1 MSERGGETAE
11 GSGAAD
17 ERGTGRAGRPSE
29 ASPDSY
35 HFLKLNEQILQDPY
49 PFYQELREQRPIF
62 QEPDYGVFLL
72 SRYVDI
78 LEVNAQPEVFSS
90 VLVANA
96 PYVDVPAPL
105 DELAEWRAA
114 QPFSDKI
121 LSNDPPDHTR
131 HKRLINRF
139 FTPRHVAAL
148 EPRVREIT
156 NEIIDAFIDR
166 GEVEF
171 VTEFAHMLPRLVVGE
186 LIGVPADDAE
196 RFKVFFMDRLAE
208 MAKAAADPSGS
219 YQQRTGEREEITEN
233 EYLANYFME
242 AIGDRRKHPRGDIM
256 SDLAN
261 ATFPDST
268 EEVPIESLVSM
279 ITLLYAAGGDA
290 NTPELMTNSM
300 LVLLGQ
306 PEVMKALRADPSLAG
321 GFIEEVLRFD
331 TPVPGV
337 FRVALRDTSVGD
349 VPVPRGSKLMVIY
362 GSGNHDA
369 EQFEESE
376 IFDLGRETT
385 CPHLG
390 FGHGV
395 HYCPGAGLARQEGRV
410 AVQELL
416 RRMGNIRVSEDGPP
430 PYVPS
435 VIQRIPIRL
444 ELEFDKLA

>member
-1 MSERGGETAE
+1 MTRGLANYG
-11 GSGAAD
+11 
-17 ERGTGRAGRPSE
+17 
-29 ASPDSY
+29 
-35 HFLKLNEQILQDPY
+35 FLKLNEEILADPY
-49 PFYQELREQRPIF
+49 PFYRTLREAAPIYR
-62 QEPDYGVFLL
+62 ERDYGVFLL
-72 SRYVDI
+72 SRYEDI
-78 LEVNAQPEVFSS
+78 LEVNSQPEVFSS
-90 VLVANA
+90 ILVANA
-96 PYVDVPAPL
+96 PYADPPAPL
-105 DELAEWRAA
+105 DELAEWRAS

-139 FTPRHVAAL
+139 FTPRHVAEL

-186 LIGVPADDAE
+186 LIGVPAEDAD
-196 RFKVFFMDRLAE
+196 RFKVFFMDRLAA
-208 MAKAAADPSGS
+208 MARAAEEPTAAYRRQESD
-219 YQQRTGEREEITEN
+219 REEVTEN
-233 EYLANYFME
+233 EFLARYFME
-242 AIGDRRKHPRGDIM
+242 AMAQRRTSPQGDIM

-261 ATFPDST
+261 ATFVDTGEP
-268 EEVPIESLVSM
+268 VPLESLVSM

-300 LVLLGQ
+300 LVLLRQ
-306 PEVMKALRADPSLAG
+306 PDVMQALRDDPSLAG
-321 GFIEEVLRFD
+321 GFIEEVLRYD

-337 FRVALRDTSVGD
+337 FRIALQDTNVGG
-349 VPVPRGSKLMVIY
+349 VPVKRGEKLMIIY

-369 EQFEESE
+369 TKFEDAAV
-376 IFDLGRETT
+376 FDLGREQT

-416 RRMGNIRVSEDGPP
+416 RRMGDIRMLEGDP

-444 ELEFDKLA
+444 KLGFTKLA

>member
-1 MSERGGETAE
+1 MTEAL
-11 GSGAAD
+11 AD
-17 ERGTGRAGRPSE
+17 YG
-29 ASPDSY
+29 
-35 HFLKLNEQILQDPY
+35 FLKLNETILADPY
-49 PFYQELREQRPIF
+49 PFYRTLREEAPIYR
-62 QEPDYGVFLL
+62 EPDYGVFLV
-72 SRYVDI
+72 SRYEDI
-78 LEVNAQPEVFSS
+78 LEVNAQPETFSS
-90 VLVANA
+90 ILVANA
-96 PYVDVPAPL
+96 PYADPPAPL
-105 DELAEWRAA
+105 DELAEWRAS

-139 FTPRHVAAL
+139 FTPRHVAGL

-171 VTEFAHMLPRLVVGE
+171 VTEFSHMLPRLVVGE
-186 LIGVPADDAE
+186 LIGLPAEDHDY
-196 RFKVFFMDRLAE
+196 FKQYFMDRLAV
-208 MAKAAADPSGS
+208 MAKAAEDPAGV
-219 YQQRTGEREEITEN
+219 YQRQEEAREEITEN
-233 EYLANYFME
+233 EFLTDYFMAAMAE
-242 AIGDRRKHPRGDIM
+242 RRKTPRGDIM

-261 ATFPDST
+261 ATFADSD
-268 EEVPIESLVSM
+268 EPVALESLVSM

-300 LVLLGQ
+300 LVLLRQ
-306 PEVMKALRADPSLAG
+306 PEVMRALRDDPSLAG
-321 GFIEEVLRFD
+321 GFIEEVLRYD

-337 FRVALRDTSVGD
+337 FRIALADTSVGG
-349 VPVPRGSKLMVIY
+349 VPVKRGEKLMVIY

-369 EQFEESE
+369 EKFGDGEA
-376 IFDLGRETT
+376 FDLGREQT

-416 RRMGNIRVSEDGPP
+416 RRLGDIHMLEGDP

-444 ELEFDKLA
+444 RLGFTKLA

>member
-1 MSERGGETAE
+1 MTQALEDYG
-11 GSGAAD
+11 
-17 ERGTGRAGRPSE
+17 
-29 ASPDSY
+29 
-35 HFLKLNEQILQDPY
+35 FLKLNEEILANPY
-49 PFYQELREQRPIF
+49 PFYRALREQAPIYR
-62 QEPDYGVFLL
+62 EPDYDVFLL
-72 SRYVDI
+72 SRYEDI

-90 VLVANA
+90 ILVANA
-96 PYVDVPAPL
+96 PYTDPPAAL
-105 DELAEWRAA
+105 DELAAWRES

-139 FTPRHVAAL
+139 FTPRHVAGL

-171 VTEFAHMLPRLVVGE
+171 VTEFSHMLPRLVVGE
-186 LIGVPADDAE
+186 LIGVPPDDAE
-196 RFKVFFMDRLAE
+196 RFKQFFMDRLAE
-208 MAKAAADPSGS
+208 MAKAAADPSGA
-219 YQQRTGEREEITEN
+219 YRQQTEEREEITEN
-233 EYLANYFME
+233 QFLQAYFME
-242 AIGDRRKHPRGDIM
+242 AMADRRKNPQGDIM

-261 ATFPDST
+261 ANFAGTDEP
-268 EEVPIESLVSM
+268 VPLESLVSM

-290 NTPELMTNSM
+290 NTPELMTNAM
-300 LVLLGQ
+300 LVLLRQ
-306 PEVMKALRADPSLAG
+306 PDVMQALRDDPSLAG
-321 GFIEEVLRFD
+321 GFIEEVLRYD

-337 FRVALRDTSVGD
+337 FRIALQDTSVGG
-349 VPVPRGSKLMVIY
+349 VPVKRGEKLMVIY

-369 EQFEESE
+369 EKFDDGEV
-376 IFDLGRETT
+376 FDLSREQT

-410 AVQELL
+410 AMQELL
-416 RRMGNIRVSEDGPP
+416 RRMGDIHMLEGDP

-444 ELEFDKLA
+444 KLGFTKLA

>member
-1 MSERGGETAE
+1 MTQGL
-11 GSGAAD
+11 AD
-17 ERGTGRAGRPSE
+17 YG
-29 ASPDSY
+29 
-35 HFLKLNEQILQDPY
+35 FLKLNEEILADPY
-49 PFYQELREQRPIF
+49 PFYRTLREAAPIYR
-62 QEPDYGVFLL
+62 ERDYGVFLL
-72 SRYVDI
+72 SRYEDI
-78 LEVNAQPEVFSS
+78 LEVNSQPEVFSS
-90 VLVANA
+90 ILVANA
-96 PYVDVPAPL
+96 PYADPPAPL
-105 DELAEWRAA
+105 DELAEWRAS

-139 FTPRHVAAL
+139 FTPRHVAEL

-186 LIGVPADDAE
+186 LIGVPTEDAD
-196 RFKVFFMDRLAE
+196 RFKVFFMDRLAA
-208 MAKAAADPSGS
+208 MARAAEDPTAA
-219 YQQRTGEREEITEN
+219 YRQQESDREEVTEN
-233 EYLANYFME
+233 EFLASYFME
-242 AIGDRRKHPRGDIM
+242 AMAQRRTSPQGDIM

-261 ATFPDST
+261 ATFVDTGEP
-268 EEVPIESLVSM
+268 VPLESLVSM

-300 LVLLGQ
+300 LVLLRQ
-306 PEVMKALRADPSLAG
+306 PDVMQALRDDPSLAG
-321 GFIEEVLRFD
+321 GFIEEVLRYD

-337 FRVALRDTSVGD
+337 FRIALQDTSVGG
-349 VPVPRGSKLMVIY
+349 VPVKRGEKLMIIY

-369 EQFEESE
+369 EKFEDAEV
-376 IFDLGRETT
+376 FDLGREQT

-416 RRMGNIRVSEDGPP
+416 RRMGDIRMLEGDP

-444 ELEFDKLA
+444 KLGFTKLA

>member
-1 MSERGGETAE
+1 MTQAL
-11 GSGAAD
+11 AD
-17 ERGTGRAGRPSE
+17 YG
-29 ASPDSY
+29 
-35 HFLKLNEQILQDPY
+35 FLKLNEEILANPY
-49 PFYQELREQRPIF
+49 PFYRALREQAPIYR
-62 QEPDYGVFLL
+62 EPDYGVFLL
-72 SRYVDI
+72 SRYADI
-78 LEVNAQPEVFSS
+78 LEVNAQPEMFSS
-90 VLVANA
+90 ILVATA
-96 PYVDVPAPL
+96 PYMDPPAPL
-105 DELAEWRAA
+105 DELAEWRES

-156 NEIIDAFIDR
+156 NEIIDTFIDR

-186 LIGVPADDAE
+186 LIGVPAEDADY
-196 RFKVFFMDRLAE
+196 FKQHFMDRLAA
-208 MAKAAADPSGS
+208 MARAAEDPTGA
-219 YQQRTGEREEITEN
+219 YQQQEEEREGITEN
-233 EYLANYFME
+233 EFLTDYFME
-242 AIGDRRKHPRGDIM
+242 AMAQRRKQPQGDIM

-261 ATFPDST
+261 ATFADSD
-268 EEVPIESLVSM
+268 EPVRLESLVSM

-300 LVLLGQ
+300 LVLLRQ
-306 PEVMKALRADPSLAG
+306 PDVMQALRDDPSLAG
-321 GFIEEVLRFD
+321 GFIEEVLRYD

-337 FRVALRDTSVGD
+337 FRIALQDTSVGG
-349 VPVPRGSKLMVIY
+349 VPVKRGEKLMVIY
-362 GSGNHDA
+362 GSGNHDP
-369 EQFEESE
+369 EQFEDSE
-376 IFDLGRETT
+376 IFDLGREQT

-416 RRMGNIRVSEDGPP
+416 RRMGDIGMLEGEP

-444 ELEFDKLA
+444 KLGFTKLA

>member
-1 MSERGGETAE
+1 MTQALENYG
-11 GSGAAD
+11 
-17 ERGTGRAGRPSE
+17 
-29 ASPDSY
+29 
-35 HFLKLNEQILQDPY
+35 FLKLNEEILANPY
-49 PFYQELREQRPIF
+49 PFYRALREQSPIYR
-62 QEPDYGVFLL
+62 EPDYDVFLL
-72 SRYVDI
+72 SRYEDI

-90 VLVANA
+90 ILVANA
-96 PYVDVPAPL
+96 PYTDPPAALEDLP
-105 DELAEWRAA
+105 AWRDS

-139 FTPRHVAAL
+139 FTPRHVAGL

-156 NEIIDAFIDR
+156 NEIIDTFIDE

-171 VTEFAHMLPRLVVGE
+171 VTQFSHMLPRLVVGE
-186 LIGVPADDAE
+186 LIGLPPEDHDY
-196 RFKVFFMDRLAE
+196 FKQYFMDRLAV
-208 MAKAAADPSGS
+208 MAKAAADPTGS
-219 YQQRTGEREEITEN
+219 YKQQEEEREEITEN
-233 EYLANYFME
+233 EFLTDYFMKAMAE
-242 AIGDRRKHPRGDIM
+242 RRERPRGDIM

-261 ATFPDST
+261 ATFVDSG
-268 EEVPIESLVSM
+268 EPVALESLVSM

-290 NTPELMTNSM
+290 NTPELMTNAM
-300 LVLLGQ
+300 LVLLRQ
-306 PEVMKALRADPSLAG
+306 PDVMQALRDDPSLAG
-321 GFIEEVLRFD
+321 GFIEEVLRYD

-337 FRVALRDTSVGD
+337 FRIALQDTSVGG
-349 VPVPRGSKLMVIY
+349 VPVKRGEKLMVIY

-369 EQFEESE
+369 EKFDDGEV
-376 IFDLGRETT
+376 FDLGREQT

-410 AVQELL
+410 AMQELL
-416 RRMGNIRVSEDGPP
+416 RRMGDIRMMEGDP

-444 ELEFDKLA
+444 KLSFTKLA

>member
-1 MSERGGETAE
+1 MTQAL
-11 GSGAAD
+11 AD
-17 ERGTGRAGRPSE
+17 YG
-29 ASPDSY
+29 
-35 HFLKLNEQILQDPY
+35 FLKLNETILADPY
-49 PFYQELREQRPIF
+49 PFYRTLREEAPIYR
-62 QEPDYGVFLL
+62 EPDYGVFLV
-72 SRYVDI
+72 SRYEDI
-78 LEVNAQPEVFSS
+78 LEVNAQPEAFSS
-90 VLVANA
+90 ILVANA
-96 PYVDVPAPL
+96 PYTDPPAPL
-105 DELAEWRAA
+105 DELAEWRAS

-148 EPRVREIT
+148 EPRVRQIT
-156 NEIIDAFIDR
+156 NEIIDTFIDT

-171 VTEFAHMLPRLVVGE
+171 VTQFAHMLPRLVVGE
-186 LIGVPADDAE
+186 LIGVPDEDHDYF
-196 RFKVFFMDRLAE
+196 RQYFMDRLAA
-208 MAKAAADPSGS
+208 MAKAAADPSGT
-219 YQQRTGEREEITEN
+219 YQRQEEEREEITEN
-233 EYLANYFME
+233 EFLTDYFMKAMAE
-242 AIGDRRKHPRGDIM
+242 RRESPRGDIM

-261 ATFPDST
+261 ATFAGTDEP
-268 EEVPIESLVSM
+268 VPLESLVSM

-290 NTPELMTNSM
+290 NTPELMTNAM
-300 LVLLGQ
+300 LVLLRQ
-306 PEVMKALRADPSLAG
+306 PDVMRALRDDPSLAG
-321 GFIEEVLRFD
+321 GFIEEVLRYD

-337 FRVALRDTSVGD
+337 FRIALEDTSVGG
-349 VPVPRGSKLMVIY
+349 VSVKRGEKLMVIY

-369 EQFEESE
+369 EKFEDGEA
-376 IFDLGRETT
+376 FDLGREQT

-416 RRMGNIRVSEDGPP
+416 RRLGDIHMLEGDP

-444 ELEFDKLA
+444 KLGFTKLA

>member
-1 MSERGGETAE
+1 VTTGL
-11 GSGAAD
+11 AD
-17 ERGTGRAGRPSE
+17 YG
-29 ASPDSY
+29 
-35 HFLKLNEQILQDPY
+35 FLKLNEQILANPY
-49 PFYQELREQRPIF
+49 PFYQALRDQAPIYR
-62 QEPDYGVFLL
+62 EPDFGVFLL
-72 SRYVDI
+72 SRYEDI

-90 VLVANA
+90 ILVANA
-96 PYVDVPAPL
+96 PYTDPPAPL
-105 DELAEWRAA
+105 DKLAEWRAE

-186 LIGVPADDAE
+186 LIGVPAADADN
-196 RFKVFFMDRLAE
+196 FKQYFMERLAKME
-208 MAKAAADPSGS
+208 RSARDPKAV
-219 YQQRTGEREEITEN
+219 YQQQEEGREEITEN
-233 EYLANYFME
+233 EFLTDYFMK
-242 AIGDRRKHPRGDIM
+242 AIAERRKDPQGDIM

-261 ATFPDST
+261 ATFTDTDEP
-268 EEVPIESLVSM
+268 VPLESLVSM
-279 ITLLYAAGGDA
+279 ITLLYSAGGDA
-290 NTPELMTNSM
+290 NTPELMTNSL
-300 LVLLGQ
+300 LVLLRQ
-306 PEVMKALRADPSLAG
+306 PDVMQALRDDPSLSG
-321 GFIEEVLRFD
+321 GFIEEVLRYD

-337 FRVALRDTSVGD
+337 FRIALEDTRVAGI
-349 VPVPRGSKLMVIY
+349 PVKRGEKLMILY
-362 GSGNHDA
+362 GSGNHDPA
-369 EQFEESE
+369 KFEDGEV
-376 IFDLGRETT
+376 FNLGREQS

-416 RRMGNIRVSEDGPP
+416 RRMGDIEMMEGDP

-444 ELEFDKLA
+444 KLSFTRLA

>member
-1 MSERGGETAE
+1 MAQALEDYG
-11 GSGAAD
+11 
-17 ERGTGRAGRPSE
+17 
-29 ASPDSY
+29 
-35 HFLKLNEQILQDPY
+35 FLKLNEEILANPY
-49 PFYQELREQRPIF
+49 PFYRALREESPIYR
-62 QEPDYGVFLL
+62 EPDYGVFLL
-72 SRYVDI
+72 SRYEDI

-90 VLVANA
+90 ILVANA
-96 PYVDVPAPL
+96 PYTDPPAALEDLP
-105 DELAEWRAA
+105 AWRDS

-156 NEIIDAFIDR
+156 NEIIDTFIDA

-171 VTEFAHMLPRLVVGE
+171 VTQFAHMLPRLVVGE
-186 LIGVPADDAE
+186 LIGVPSQDADY
-196 RFKVFFMDRLAE
+196 FKQHFMDRLAI
-208 MAKAAADPSGS
+208 MAKAAEDPTGA
-219 YQQRTGEREEITEN
+219 YRQQEEEREGITEN
-233 EYLANYFME
+233 EFLTDYFMKAMAE
-242 AIGDRRKHPRGDIM
+242 RRESPQGDIM

-261 ATFPDST
+261 ATFTDTKEP
-268 EEVPIESLVSM
+268 VALESLVSM

-300 LVLLGQ
+300 LVLLRQ
-306 PEVMKALRADPSLAG
+306 PDVMQALRDDPSLAG
-321 GFIEEVLRFD
+321 GFIEEVLRYD

-337 FRVALRDTSVGD
+337 FRIALQDTSVGG
-349 VPVPRGSKLMVIY
+349 VPVKRGEKLMVIY

-369 EQFEESE
+369 EKFDNGEV
-376 IFDLGRETT
+376 FDLGREQT

-410 AVQELL
+410 AMQELL
-416 RRMGNIRVSEDGPP
+416 RRMGDIRMLEGDP

-444 ELEFDKLA
+444 KLGFTKLA

>member
-1 MSERGGETAE
+1 MTQAL
-11 GSGAAD
+11 AD
-17 ERGTGRAGRPSE
+17 YG
-29 ASPDSY
+29 
-35 HFLKLNEQILQDPY
+35 FLKLNEEILANPY
-49 PFYQELREQRPIF
+49 PFYRALREEAPIYR
-62 QEPDYGVFLL
+62 EPDYDVFLV
-72 SRYVDI
+72 SRYEDI

-90 VLVANA
+90 ILVANA
-96 PYVDVPAPL
+96 PYTDPPAPL
-105 DELAEWRAA
+105 DELPAWRDS

-139 FTPRHVAAL
+139 FTPRHVAEL

-156 NEIIDAFIDR
+156 NEIIDTFIDE

-171 VTEFAHMLPRLVVGE
+171 VTQFAHMLPRLVVGE
-186 LIGVPADDAE
+186 LIGVPAEDADY
-196 RFKVFFMDRLAE
+196 FKQHFMERLAA
-208 MAKAAADPSGS
+208 MARAAEDPTGV
-219 YQQRTGEREEITEN
+219 YQRQEEEREEITEN
-233 EYLANYFME
+233 EFLTDYFME
-242 AIGDRRKHPRGDIM
+242 AMAQRRKSPQGDIM

-261 ATFPDST
+261 ATFTDTKEP
-268 EEVPIESLVSM
+268 VPLESLVSM

-300 LVLLGQ
+300 LVLLRQ
-306 PEVMKALRADPSLAG
+306 PDVMQALRDDPSLAG
-321 GFIEEVLRFD
+321 GFIEEVLRYD

-337 FRVALRDTSVGD
+337 FRIALQDTTVGG
-349 VPVPRGSKLMVIY
+349 VPVKRGEKVMIIY

-369 EQFEESE
+369 DKFEESE
-376 IFDLGRETT
+376 SFHLGREQT

-416 RRMGNIRVSEDGPP
+416 RRMGDIQMLEGDP

-444 ELEFDKLA
+444 KLGFTKLA

>member
-1 MSERGGETAE
+1 MVQALEDYG
-11 GSGAAD
+11 
-17 ERGTGRAGRPSE
+17 
-29 ASPDSY
+29 
-35 HFLKLNEQILQDPY
+35 FLKLNEEILANPY
-49 PFYQELREQRPIF
+49 PFYRALREQAPIYR
-62 QEPDYGVFLL
+62 EPDYGVFLL
-72 SRYVDI
+72 SRYEDI
-78 LEVNAQPEVFSS
+78 LEVNAQPEAFSS
-90 VLVANA
+90 ILVANA
-96 PYVDVPAPL
+96 PYTDPPAPL
-105 DELAEWRAA
+105 DELAEWRAS

-171 VTEFAHMLPRLVVGE
+171 VTEFSHMLPRLVVGE
-186 LIGVPADDAE
+186 LIGVPPDDAE
-196 RFKVFFMDRLAE
+196 RFKQFFMDRLAE
-208 MAKAAADPSGS
+208 MEKAAADPSGA
-219 YQQRTGEREEITEN
+219 YRQQTEDREEITEN
-233 EYLANYFME
+233 QFLQAYFME
-242 AIGDRRKHPRGDIM
+242 AMAERRENPQGDIM

-261 ATFPDST
+261 ASFVDTGEP
-268 EEVPIESLVSM
+268 VPLESLVSM

-290 NTPELMTNSM
+290 NTPELMTNAM
-300 LVLLGQ
+300 LVLLRQ
-306 PEVMKALRADPSLAG
+306 PDVMQALRDDPSLAG
-321 GFIEEVLRFD
+321 GFIEEVLRYD

-337 FRVALRDTSVGD
+337 FRIALQDTSVGG
-349 VPVPRGSKLMVIY
+349 VPVKRGEKLMVIY

-369 EQFEESE
+369 EKFDDGEV
-376 IFDLGRETT
+376 FDLGREQT

-410 AVQELL
+410 AMQELL
-416 RRMGNIRVSEDGPP
+416 RRLGDIRMLEGDP

-444 ELEFDKLA
+444 KLGFTKLA

>member
-1 MSERGGETAE
+1 MTQGL
-11 GSGAAD
+11 AD
-17 ERGTGRAGRPSE
+17 YG
-29 ASPDSY
+29 
-35 HFLKLNEQILQDPY
+35 FLKLNEGILANPY
-49 PFYQELREQRPIF
+49 PFYRALREEAPIYR
-62 QEPDYGVFLL
+62 EPDFGVFLV
-72 SRYVDI
+72 SGYEDI

-90 VLVANA
+90 ILVANA
-96 PYVDVPAPL
+96 PYTEPPAPL
-105 DELAEWRAA
+105 DELAEWRAS

-156 NEIIDAFIDR
+156 NEIIDTFIDQ
-166 GEVEF
+166 GQVEF

-186 LIGVPADDAE
+186 LIGVPQEDAD
-196 RFKVFFMDRLAE
+196 RFKQFFMERLAA
-208 MAKAAADPSGS
+208 MVRAAEDPTAA
-219 YQQRTGEREEITEN
+219 YQQQTGDREEITEN
-233 EYLANYFME
+233 EFLASYFME
-242 AIGDRRKHPRGDIM
+242 AMAERRKSPRGDIM

-261 ATFPDST
+261 ATFTDTHEP
-268 EEVPIESLVSM
+268 VPLESLVSM

-300 LVLLGQ
+300 LVLLRQ
-306 PEVMKALRADPSLAG
+306 PDVMQALRDDPSLAG
-321 GFIEEVLRFD
+321 GFIEEVLRYD

-337 FRVALRDTSVGD
+337 FRIALQDTSVGG
-349 VPVPRGSKLMVIY
+349 VPVKRGEKLMVIY

-369 EQFEESE
+369 EKFEESE
-376 IFDLGRETT
+376 SFDLGREQT

-416 RRMGNIRVSEDGPP
+416 RRMGDIRMVEGDP

-444 ELEFDKLA
+444 VLSFTKLA

>member
-1 MSERGGETAE
+1 MTHALEDYG
-11 GSGAAD
+11 
-17 ERGTGRAGRPSE
+17 
-29 ASPDSY
+29 
-35 HFLKLNEQILQDPY
+35 FLKLNEEILANPY
-49 PFYQELREQRPIF
+49 PFYRALREEAPIYR
-62 QEPDYGVFLL
+62 EPDYGVFLL
-72 SRYVDI
+72 SRYEDI
-78 LEVNAQPEVFSS
+78 LEVNAQPETFSS
-90 VLVANA
+90 ILVANA
-96 PYVDVPAPL
+96 PYTDPPAPL
-105 DELAEWRAA
+105 DELAEWRDA

-171 VTEFAHMLPRLVVGE
+171 VTEFSHMLPRLVVGE
-186 LIGVPADDAE
+186 LIGLPAEDHDYF
-196 RFKVFFMDRLAE
+196 RQYFMGRLAA
-208 MAKAAADPSGS
+208 MAKAAEDPSGS
-219 YQQRTGEREEITEN
+219 YQRQEETREEITEN
-233 EYLANYFME
+233 EFLTDYFME
-242 AIGDRRKHPRGDIM
+242 AMAERRKRPHGDIM
-256 SDLAN
+256 SDLAA
-261 ATFPDST
+261 ATFDDTGEP
-268 EEVPIESLVSM
+268 PPLESLVSM

-300 LVLLGQ
+300 LVLLRQ
-306 PEVMKALRADPSLAG
+306 PEAQQALRDDPSLAG
-321 GFIEEVLRFD
+321 GFIEEVLRYD

-337 FRVALRDTSVGD
+337 FRIALRDTSVGG
-349 VPVPRGSKLMVIY
+349 VAVKRGEKLMVIY

-369 EQFEESE
+369 EKFENGEA
-376 IFDLGRETT
+376 FDLERERT

-416 RRMGNIRVSEDGPP
+416 RRMGDIRMIEGDP

-444 ELEFDKLA
+444 MLGFTKLA

>member
-1 MSERGGETAE
+1 MVQALEDYG
-11 GSGAAD
+11 
-17 ERGTGRAGRPSE
+17 
-29 ASPDSY
+29 
-35 HFLKLNEQILQDPY
+35 FLKLNEEILANPY
-49 PFYQELREQRPIF
+49 PFYRALREESPIYR
-62 QEPDYGVFLL
+62 EPDYGVYLL
-72 SRYVDI
+72 SRYEDI

-90 VLVANA
+90 ILVANA
-96 PYVDVPAPL
+96 PYTDPPAALEDLP
-105 DELAEWRAA
+105 AWRDS

-171 VTEFAHMLPRLVVGE
+171 VTEFSHMLPRLVVGE
-186 LIGVPADDAE
+186 LIGVPPDDAE
-196 RFKVFFMDRLAE
+196 RFKQFFMDRLAE
-208 MAKAAADPSGS
+208 MAKAAADPSGA
-219 YQQRTGEREEITEN
+219 YRQQTEEREEITEN
-233 EYLANYFME
+233 QFLQEYFME
-242 AIGDRRKHPRGDIM
+242 AMADRRKSPQGDIM

-261 ATFPDST
+261 ATFVDTKEP
-268 EEVPIESLVSM
+268 VPLESLVSM

-290 NTPELMTNSM
+290 NTPELMTNAM
-300 LVLLGQ
+300 LVLLRQ
-306 PEVMKALRADPSLAG
+306 PDVMRALRDDPSLAG
-321 GFIEEVLRFD
+321 GFIEEVLRYD

-337 FRVALRDTSVGD
+337 FRIALQDTSVGG
-349 VPVPRGSKLMVIY
+349 VPVKRGEKLMVIY

-369 EQFEESE
+369 EKFDNGEV
-376 IFDLGRETT
+376 FDLGREQT

-416 RRMGNIRVSEDGPP
+416 RRMGDIRMLEGDP

-444 ELEFDKLA
+444 KLGFTKLA

>member
-1 MSERGGETAE
+1 MTEAL
-11 GSGAAD
+11 AD
-17 ERGTGRAGRPSE
+17 YG
-29 ASPDSY
+29 
-35 HFLKLNEQILQDPY
+35 FLKLNEEILANPY
-49 PFYQELREQRPIF
+49 PFYRSLREEAPIYR
-62 QEPDYGVFLL
+62 EPDYDVFLV
-72 SRYVDI
+72 SRYEDI

-90 VLVANA
+90 ILVANA
-96 PYVDVPAPL
+96 PYTDPPAPL
-105 DELAEWRAA
+105 DELPAWRDS

-139 FTPRHVAAL
+139 FTPRHVAEL

-156 NEIIDAFIDR
+156 NEIIDTFIDT

-171 VTEFAHMLPRLVVGE
+171 VTQFAHMLPRLVVGE
-186 LIGVPADDAE
+186 LIGVPAEDHDY
-196 RFKVFFMDRLAE
+196 FKQHFMDRLAI
-208 MAKAAADPSGS
+208 MARAAEDPAGA
-219 YQQRTGEREEITEN
+219 YQRQEEEREGITEN
-233 EYLANYFME
+233 EFLTDYFME
-242 AIGDRRKHPRGDIM
+242 AMAERRRNPQGDIM

-261 ATFPDST
+261 ATFTDTKEP
-268 EEVPIESLVSM
+268 VPLESLVSM

-300 LVLLGQ
+300 LVLLRQ
-306 PEVMKALRADPSLAG
+306 PDVMQALRDDPSLAG
-321 GFIEEVLRFD
+321 GFIEEVLRYD

-337 FRVALRDTSVGD
+337 FRIALQDTSVGG
-349 VPVPRGSKLMVIY
+349 VPVKRGEKVMIIY

-369 EQFEESE
+369 EKFDDAEV
-376 IFDLGRETT
+376 FDLGREQN

-410 AVQELL
+410 AVQEIL
-416 RRMGNIRVSEDGPP
+416 RRMGDIRMLEGDP

-444 ELEFDKLA
+444 KLGFTKLA

>member
-1 MSERGGETAE
+1 MTQGLANYG
-11 GSGAAD
+11 
-17 ERGTGRAGRPSE
+17 
-29 ASPDSY
+29 
-35 HFLKLNEQILQDPY
+35 FLKLNEEILADPY
-49 PFYQELREQRPIF
+49 PFYRTLREAAPIYR
-62 QEPDYGVFLL
+62 ERDYGVFLL
-72 SRYVDI
+72 SRYEDI
-78 LEVNAQPEVFSS
+78 LEVNSQPEVFSS
-90 VLVANA
+90 ILVANA
-96 PYVDVPAPL
+96 PYADPPAPL
-105 DELAEWRAA
+105 DELAEWRAS

-139 FTPRHVAAL
+139 FTPRHVAEL

-186 LIGVPADDAE
+186 LIGVPAEDAD
-196 RFKVFFMDRLAE
+196 RFKVFFMDRLAA
-208 MAKAAADPSGS
+208 MARAAEEPTAAYRRQESD
-219 YQQRTGEREEITEN
+219 REEVTEN
-233 EYLANYFME
+233 EFLARYFME
-242 AIGDRRKHPRGDIM
+242 AMAQRRTSPQGDIM

-261 ATFPDST
+261 ATFVDTGEP
-268 EEVPIESLVSM
+268 VPLESLVSM

-300 LVLLGQ
+300 LVLLRQ
-306 PEVMKALRADPSLAG
+306 PDVMQALRDDPSLAG
-321 GFIEEVLRFD
+321 GFIEEVLRYD

-337 FRVALRDTSVGD
+337 FRIALQDTNVGG
-349 VPVPRGSKLMVIY
+349 VPVKRGEKLMIIY

-369 EQFEESE
+369 EKFEDAAV
-376 IFDLGRETT
+376 FDLGREQT

-416 RRMGNIRVSEDGPP
+416 RRMGDIRMLEGDP

-444 ELEFDKLA
+444 KLGFTKLA

>member
-1 MSERGGETAE
+1 MTQAL
-11 GSGAAD
+11 AD
-17 ERGTGRAGRPSE
+17 YG
-29 ASPDSY
+29 
-35 HFLKLNEQILQDPY
+35 FLKLNETILADPY
-49 PFYQELREQRPIF
+49 PFYRTLREEAPIYR
-62 QEPDYGVFLL
+62 EPDYGVFLV
-72 SRYVDI
+72 SRYEDI
-78 LEVNAQPEVFSS
+78 LEVNAQPEAFSS
-90 VLVANA
+90 ILVANA
-96 PYVDVPAPL
+96 PYTDPPAPL
-105 DELAEWRAA
+105 DELAEWRAS

-148 EPRVREIT
+148 EPRVRQIT
-156 NEIIDAFIDR
+156 NEIIDTFIDT

-171 VTEFAHMLPRLVVGE
+171 VTQFAHMLPRLVVGE
-186 LIGVPADDAE
+186 LIGVPDEDHDY
-196 RFKVFFMDRLAE
+196 FKQHFMDRLAA
-208 MAKAAADPSGS
+208 MAKAAADPTGA
-219 YQQRTGEREEITEN
+219 YQRQEEEREEITEN
-233 EYLANYFME
+233 EFLTDYFMKAMAE
-242 AIGDRRKHPRGDIM
+242 RRESPRGDIM

-261 ATFPDST
+261 ATFAGTDEP
-268 EEVPIESLVSM
+268 VPLESLVSM

-300 LVLLGQ
+300 LVLLRQ
-306 PEVMKALRADPSLAG
+306 PDVMRALRDDPSLAG
-321 GFIEEVLRFD
+321 GFIEEVLRYD

-337 FRVALRDTSVGD
+337 FRIALEDTSVGG
-349 VPVPRGSKLMVIY
+349 VSVKRGEKLMVIY

-369 EQFEESE
+369 EKFEDGEA
-376 IFDLGRETT
+376 FDLGREQT

-416 RRMGNIRVSEDGPP
+416 RRLGDIHMLEGDP

-444 ELEFDKLA
+444 KLGFTKLA

>member
-1 MSERGGETAE
+1 MTQAL
-11 GSGAAD
+11 AD
-17 ERGTGRAGRPSE
+17 YG
-29 ASPDSY
+29 
-35 HFLKLNEQILQDPY
+35 FLKLNETILADPY
-49 PFYQELREQRPIF
+49 PFYRTLREEAPIYR
-62 QEPDYGVFLL
+62 EPDYGVFLV
-72 SRYVDI
+72 SRYEDI
-78 LEVNAQPEVFSS
+78 LEVNAQPEAFSS
-90 VLVANA
+90 ILVANA
-96 PYVDVPAPL
+96 PYTDPPAPL
-105 DELAEWRAA
+105 DELAEWRAS

-148 EPRVREIT
+148 EPRVRQIT
-156 NEIIDAFIDR
+156 NEIIDTFIGT

-171 VTEFAHMLPRLVVGE
+171 VTQFSHMLPRLVVGE
-186 LIGVPADDAE
+186 LIGVPDEDHDY
-196 RFKVFFMDRLAE
+196 FKQHFMDRLAA
-208 MAKAAADPSGS
+208 MAKAAADPTGA
-219 YQQRTGEREEITEN
+219 YQRQEEEREEITEN
-233 EYLANYFME
+233 EFLTDYFMKAMAE
-242 AIGDRRKHPRGDIM
+242 RRESPRGDIM

-261 ATFPDST
+261 ATFAGTDEP
-268 EEVPIESLVSM
+268 VPLESLVSM

-290 NTPELMTNSM
+290 NTPELMTNAM
-300 LVLLGQ
+300 LVLLRQ
-306 PEVMKALRADPSLAG
+306 PDVMRALRDDPSLAG
-321 GFIEEVLRFD
+321 GFIEEVLRYD

-337 FRVALRDTSVGD
+337 FRIALEDTSVGG
-349 VPVPRGSKLMVIY
+349 VSVKRGEKLMVIY

-369 EQFEESE
+369 EKFEDGEA
-376 IFDLGRETT
+376 FDLGREQT

-416 RRMGNIRVSEDGPP
+416 RRLGDIHMLEGDP

-444 ELEFDKLA
+444 KLGFTKLA

>member
-1 MSERGGETAE
+1 MTQAL
-11 GSGAAD
+11 AD
-17 ERGTGRAGRPSE
+17 YG
-29 ASPDSY
+29 
-35 HFLKLNEQILQDPY
+35 FLKLNETILADPY
-49 PFYQELREQRPIF
+49 PFYRTLREEAPIYR
-62 QEPDYGVFLL
+62 EPDYGVFLV
-72 SRYVDI
+72 SRYEDI
-78 LEVNAQPEVFSS
+78 LEVNAQPEAFSS
-90 VLVANA
+90 ILVANA
-96 PYVDVPAPL
+96 PYTDPPAPL

-148 EPRVREIT
+148 EPRVRQIT
-156 NEIIDAFIDR
+156 NEIIDTFIDT

-171 VTEFAHMLPRLVVGE
+171 VTQFSHMLPRLVVGE
-186 LIGVPADDAE
+186 LIGVPDEDHDYF
-196 RFKVFFMDRLAE
+196 RQHFMDRLAA
-208 MAKAAADPSGS
+208 MAKAAADPTGT
-219 YQQRTGEREEITEN
+219 YQRQEEEREEITEN
-233 EYLANYFME
+233 EFLTDYFMKAMAE
-242 AIGDRRKHPRGDIM
+242 RRESPRGDIM

-261 ATFPDST
+261 ATFAGTDEP
-268 EEVPIESLVSM
+268 VPLESLVSM

-290 NTPELMTNSM
+290 NTPELMTNAM
-300 LVLLGQ
+300 LVLLRQ
-306 PEVMKALRADPSLAG
+306 PDVMRALRDDPSLAG
-321 GFIEEVLRFD
+321 GFIEEVLRYD

-337 FRVALRDTSVGD
+337 FRIALEDTSVGG
-349 VPVPRGSKLMVIY
+349 VPVKRGEKLMVIY

-369 EQFEESE
+369 EKFEDGEA
-376 IFDLGRETT
+376 FDLGREQT

-416 RRMGNIRVSEDGPP
+416 RRLGDIHMLEGDP

-444 ELEFDKLA
+444 KLGFTKLA

>member
-1 MSERGGETAE
+1 MTQAL
-11 GSGAAD
+11 AD
-17 ERGTGRAGRPSE
+17 YG
-29 ASPDSY
+29 
-35 HFLKLNEQILQDPY
+35 FLKLNETILADPY
-49 PFYQELREQRPIF
+49 PFYRTLREEAPIYR
-62 QEPDYGVFLL
+62 EPDYGVFLV
-72 SRYVDI
+72 SRYEDI
-78 LEVNAQPEVFSS
+78 LEVNAQPEAFSS
-90 VLVANA
+90 ILVANA
-96 PYVDVPAPL
+96 PYTDPPAPL
-105 DELAEWRAA
+105 DELAEWRAS

-148 EPRVREIT
+148 EPRVRQIT
-156 NEIIDAFIDR
+156 NEIIDTFIDT

-171 VTEFAHMLPRLVVGE
+171 VTQFAHMLPRLVVGE
-186 LIGVPADDAE
+186 LIGVPDEDHDY
-196 RFKVFFMDRLAE
+196 FKQHFMDRLAA
-208 MAKAAADPSGS
+208 MAKAAADPTGT
-219 YQQRTGEREEITEN
+219 YQRQEEEREEITEN
-233 EYLANYFME
+233 EFLTDYFMKAMAE
-242 AIGDRRKHPRGDIM
+242 RRESPRGDIM

-261 ATFPDST
+261 ATFAGTDEP
-268 EEVPIESLVSM
+268 VPLESLVSM

-290 NTPELMTNSM
+290 NTPELMTNAM
-300 LVLLGQ
+300 LVLLRQ
-306 PEVMKALRADPSLAG
+306 PDVMRALRDDPSLAG
-321 GFIEEVLRFD
+321 GFIEEVLRYD

-337 FRVALRDTSVGD
+337 FRIALEDTSVGG
-349 VPVPRGSKLMVIY
+349 VPVKRGEKLMVIY

-369 EQFEESE
+369 EKFEDGEA
-376 IFDLGRETT
+376 FDLGREQT

-416 RRMGNIRVSEDGPP
+416 RRLGDIHMLEGDP

-444 ELEFDKLA
+444 RLGFTKLA